1 MSKAKPSNSTVC
13 SFRLSV
19 EIQNAVRLL
28 AKKDHRK
35 PGNFVEVLIIREME
49 RQGISTKKLCA
60 DCPAKG
66 GGK

>member
-1 MSKAKPSNSTVC
+1 MSKAKPNSTAC
-13 SFRLSV
+13 NFRLSQ
-19 EIQNAVRLL
+19 EIQAAIRTM
-28 AKKDHRK
+28 AKKDHRR